1 MENKLQPK
9 QTKVIGV
16 RCQAE
21 FLMAVDTWR
30 EQQEALL
37 SRPAAIRRLAE
48 LGLGIAP
55 TGRRADRARTTTVR
69 KLRSTG
75 LTPDTIAEQLGVS
88 RATVY
93 RIIQA

>member
-1 MENKLQPK
+1 MENKLQPE
-9 QTKVIGV
+9 QAKVIGV
-16 RCQAE
+16 RCHAE
-21 FLMAVDTWR
+21 FLTDVDNWR

-55 TGRRADRARTTTVR
+55 TGRRAGRARTTTVR
-69 KLRSTG
+69 ELRSAG
-75 LTPDTIAEQLGVS
+75 LTPAAIAEQLGVS

-93 RIIQA
+93 RIIQT